1 MVNSP
6 HLPVNKA
13 VKIVRPA
20 REHQRLHRLLG
31 TFWTV
36 LGGFERVAILL
47 FTFQACFNLLLLFFN
62 AHFYPAAIVPQDKV
76 PVLRN
81 PLLVSSALVVIL
93 HPQYRW

>member
-1 MVNSP
+1 M
-6 HLPVNKA
+6 
-13 VKIVRPA
+13 
-20 REHQRLHRLLG
+20 
-31 TFWTV
+31 
-36 LGGFERVAILL
+36 GGFERVAILL
-47 FTFQACFNLLLLFFN
+47 FTFQACFNLLLLLLLFFN